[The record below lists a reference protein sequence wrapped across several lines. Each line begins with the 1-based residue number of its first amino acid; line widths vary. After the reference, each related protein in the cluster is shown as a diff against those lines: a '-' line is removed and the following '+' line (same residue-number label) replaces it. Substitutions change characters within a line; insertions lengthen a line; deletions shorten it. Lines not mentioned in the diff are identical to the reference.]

1 MKYRGDFVDILKKY
15 NYDEKL
21 FEELRQKFISGGF
34 SEENN
39 IIKGEVESP
48 AESMYFYCGRDAQI
62 DKELSKIA
70 ETSIKNGKL
79 GVVIVNGGMATRF
92 GGVVKGIVEVYD
104 GKSFLQIKLEQIK
117 RANEKYKTKI
127 PVFLMNSYAT
137 EKSTIE
143 HLEKNNYFG
152 IKSSIKCFN
161 QFIAKRLNTDGSFFQ
176 PENESYYGPGHGDFV
191 FAFKNVVGNRH
202 ACSLLDDFIKNG
214 GEHLWY
220 SNVDNLGATIDQTIL
235 GYHTEQNLEMTV
247 ELAEKYKGDK
257 GGAPAVVSN
266 HLEIVEQFKFP
277 KSFNQDLIPVFN
289 TATYIFKASALNK
302 EFNLPFYYVEK
313 KVKDKKVVQFERLAG
328 DLSIFLK
335 SGYLVVNR
343 KERFFPIKTPKD
355 LEYSREYLKQRF
367 G

>member
-1 MKYRGDFVDILKKY
+1 MDILRKY

-21 FEELRQKFISGGF
+21 FEGLRQKFISGGF
-34 SEENN
+34 SDENN
-39 IIKGEVESP
+39 IIKGKVEPP
-48 AESMYFYCGRDAQI
+48 AESMYFYCDRNP
-62 DKELSKIA
+62 DKNNKLCTISESA
-70 ETSIKNGKL
+70 IKNGKL

-127 PVFLMNSYAT
+127 PIFLMNSYAT
-137 EKSTIE
+137 EKSTLE

-152 IKSSIKCFN
+152 LKNSIKCFN
-161 QFIAKRLNTDGSFFQ
+161 QFIAKRLNADGSFFQ

-191 FAFKNVVGNRH
+191 FAFKQSG
-202 ACSLLDDFIKNG
+202 CLSEFIKNG

-220 SNVDNLGATIDQTIL
+220 SNVDNLGATIDEVIL
-235 GYHTEQNLEMTV
+235 GYHIETNSEMTV
-247 ELAEKYKGDK
+247 ELAEKYPGDK
-257 GGAPAVVSN
+257 GGAPAVVDG

-277 KSFNQDLIPVFN
+277 KEFDQDSVPVFN
-289 TATYIFKASALNK
+289 TATYIFRADALNR
-302 EFNLPFYYVEK
+302 EFKLPFYYVEK
-313 KVKDKKVVQFERLAG
+313 KVKDKKVIQFERLAG

-335 SGYLVVNR
+335 SGYVIVNR

-355 LEYSREYLKQRF
+355 LEESRQYLKQRF